1 MQRASTRTFPRQACK
16 NYVLILPT
24 FLQKTLKEK
33 NIEIDEVLQTI
44 IGTDKEKKPPTENDK
59 WILDIWYQFYLIL
72 RKTGLKGSGKQK
84 NKDNSVYY

>member
-1 MQRASTRTFPRQACK
+1 MFWS
-16 NYVLILPT
+16 YLL

-84 NKDNSVYY
+84 NKDNSIYY